1 MAQDD
6 LYSPE
11 ADAQLDALAAG
22 PDPDLYNAVLDAI
35 DHILDRTDTARV
47 TSPPLRDAAG
57 RAILATVVMHERDPR
72 WFVFWSD
79 TSGVPVILGVG
90 ALPTLCG

>member
-1 MAQDD
+1 VAHDD
-6 LYSPE
+6 LYSAA
-11 ADAQLDALAAG
+11 ADDQLEALAAG

-35 DHILDRTDTARV
+35 DRVLDDTETARV

-57 RAILATVVMHERDPR
+57 RPILATVVMYERDPR

-79 TSGVPVILGVG
+79 ASGELVILGV
-90 ALPTLCG
+90 APLPTL